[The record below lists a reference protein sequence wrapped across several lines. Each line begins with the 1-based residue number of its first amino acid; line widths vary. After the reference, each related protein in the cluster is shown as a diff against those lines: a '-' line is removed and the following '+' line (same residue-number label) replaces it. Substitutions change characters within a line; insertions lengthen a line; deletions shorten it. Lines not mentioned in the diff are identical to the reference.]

1 MKSISP
7 LLIIIFS
14 FLGCSQTD
22 FKSLAENGDIIFHT
36 SRSSQSKAIQIA
48 TKSKYS
54 HMGIIYINDGKYYV
68 YEAIQPVKL
77 TPLDEWIKR
86 GENEHFVIKRLKNSK
101 SILTKEKMQKLKK
114 AGEKYNGKNYDI
126 YFEWSDDKIYCSEL
140 VWKMYKEATGLE
152 IGKLEKLKDFDLPD
166 KIVKSK
172 ITERYGNNI
181 PMNEPV
187 ISPESMFNSELLNT
201 VYSQ

>member
-1 MKSISP
+1 
-7 LLIIIFS
+7 
-14 FLGCSQTD
+14 
-22 FKSLAENGDIIFHT
+22 
-36 SRSSQSKAIQIA
+36 
-48 TKSKYS
+48 
-54 HMGIIYINDGKYYV
+54 MGIIYINDGKYYV

-152 IGKLEKLKDFDLPD
+152 IGKLEKLKDFDLTD

-181 PMNEPV
+181 PMNKPV